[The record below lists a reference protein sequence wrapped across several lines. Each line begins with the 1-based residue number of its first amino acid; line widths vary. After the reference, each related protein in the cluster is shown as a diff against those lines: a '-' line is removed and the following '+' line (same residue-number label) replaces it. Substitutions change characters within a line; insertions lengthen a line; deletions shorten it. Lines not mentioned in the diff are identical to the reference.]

1 MVVVMFSAVVV
12 LKPAVDVMFDNEG
25 GVGVD
30 VCEVVFWVVV
40 LCLRVVAWLEVEYDA
55 GDDCENRDDLDAD
68 VRELVCASEDV
79 VVVEDVVEV
88 VVEEVAKDVIEEDS
102 CIDDLPPTSELRE
115 EDINEGV
122 VDLLLD
128 LGEECVAIVE
138 LFEMAY
144 GRELV

>member
-12 LKPAVDVMFDNEG
+12 LKPPVDVIFGDEG
-25 GVGVD
+25 GVGVNL
-30 VCEVVFWVVV
+30 CEEAFWVVV
-40 LCLRVVAWLEVEYDA
+40 LCLRVVAWLEVECDA
-55 GDDCENRDDLDAD
+55 GDDCDNRDDLEVD
-68 VRELVCASEDV
+68 VRELLCASEDV
-79 VVVEDVVEV
+79 VVVEGVVEV
-88 VVEEVAKDVIEEDS
+88 VVEEVVKDVTEEDS

-144 GRELV
+144 GGELV